1 MEKNIPNEN
10 VTEKQLK
17 KIVKKANRTEEQQ
30 EIKKF
35 IIILLI
41 VVLIVVGMYFLT
53 KNVVKKDDASK
64 NNNEK
69 TEITFD
75 YEKIILGELLN
86 RPYDEYY
93 VLIYNS
99 KDAKVNAYSN
109 IVSTYKAK
117 ENSLKIYIADLNDSM
132 NEKFYSKE
140 DSNPKAK
147 SIADLKLSD
156 LTLIKVKN
164 KQINKYVENQD
175 SIKVELGI

>member
-17 KIVKKANRTEEQQ
+17 KIVKKANKTEEQQ

-35 IIILLI
+35 LIILLI

-53 KNVVKKDDASK
+53 KDVVKNKEDK
-64 NNNEK
+64 KEETK
-69 TEITFD
+69 TEVTFD
-75 YEKIILGELLN
+75 YSKIILGELLN

-99 KDAKVNAYSN
+99 KDPKVNTYSN
-109 IVSTYKAK
+109 FVSTYKANEK
-117 ENSLKIYIADLNDSM
+117 SLKIYIADLNDSM

-140 DSNPKAK
+140 ESNPKAK
-147 SIADLKLSD
+147 SISELKLSD

-164 KQINKYVENQD
+164 KQITKYVENQD
-175 SIKVELGI
+175 SIKAELGI